1 MKTIGTEAFS
11 SCDNLEKITLGNF
24 VQTIGMGAFWGCE
37 KLGEIISL
45 NNTPPTF
52 SSSSI
57 FDSTA
62 FMKCKVYVS
71 NEAYDAYRNA
81 TLWKNFL
88 RMVAVD
94 FSGIEHVEVSDA
106 VEVARYVIYGRQL
119 TQPTQGINI
128 IKLNNGEI
136 QKIYV
141 K

>member
-1 MKTIGTEAFS
+1 MKTFGTEAFS
-11 SCDNLEKITLGNF
+11 SCDNLEKITLGNS

-37 KLGEIISL
+37 KLSDLISK
-45 NNTPPTF
+45 NDTPPTF

-94 FSGIEHVEVSDA
+94 FSGIEYVTVSDA
-106 VEVARYVIYGRQL
+106 VEIARYDIYGRQL
-119 TQPTQGINI
+119 THPTQGINI
-128 IKLNNGEI
+128 IKLSDG
-136 QKIYV
+136 KTLKVVV

>member
-1 MKTIGTEAFS
+1 
-11 SCDNLEKITLGNF
+11 
-24 VQTIGMGAFWGCE
+24 MGAFWGCG
-37 KLGEIISL
+37 KLSDLISK
-45 NNTPPTF
+45 NDTPPTF

-106 VEVARYVIYGRQL
+106 VEVARYDIYGRQL
-119 TQPTQGINI
+119 TQPTQGLNI
-128 IKLNNGEI
+128 IKLSNGRI